1 MVDYDQATFYGEI
14 KWKNPDL
21 PNIYRQ
27 IKSTDLTEDDIFG
40 YKKEIKIEQQRPIR
54 CALKYTTQEYPAG
67 WRNKIHIPCSVLK
80 NHSCEKVIF
89 LTFAIILFFHD
100 YLAKI

>member
-14 KWKNPDL
+14 KWENPDP

-40 YKKEIKIEQQRPIR
+40 YKKRDKNRTTAAYSLCIKIYYARI
-54 CALKYTTQEYPAG
+54 
-67 WRNKIHIPCSVLK
+67 
-80 NHSCEKVIF
+80 SCR
-89 LTFAIILFFHD
+89 
-100 YLAKI
+100 LAQ